1 MSKNKSILWKNLAG
15 GKIGGRVV
23 NWAVSQ
29 LINSSIRWIAQ
40 LICNVRLSFCLH
52 FQHISLQLPSPS
64 FGLPLSL
71 IHIFQFSPHLR
82 PSGSG
87 CTGQHTAVARRSV
100 EREPCFALFKCCCGK
115 RHYTTSFFF
124 LPSVWLL
131 QCFLNWYLLQAHF
144 FMFHMRYSPGVSWVE
159 WWTVDMNCQFRDTAQ
174 RAYVM
179 CVWALFAG
187 REALRTRL

>member
-115 RHYTTSFFF
+115 QHYTTFFF
-124 LPSVWLL
+124 FAICLAAAMLFKLIFAPSALLHVSYEIFPGSLLGRMMDSWYELPI
-131 QCFLNWYLLQAHF
+131 
-144 FMFHMRYSPGVSWVE
+144 
-159 WWTVDMNCQFRDTAQ
+159 
-174 RAYVM
+174 
-179 CVWALFAG
+179 
-187 REALRTRL
+187 